1 MAENSKDKSINVSL
15 VPKFIENFINNCL
28 EKPGQ
33 AIGTTF
39 ADIWFLAFGGI
50 SQYADKRK

>member
-1 MAENSKDKSINVSL
+1 MAENSKDKSINISP

-39 ADIWFLAFGGI
+39 CGYLVFSFRWYFAVC
-50 SQYADKRK
+50 

>member
-1 MAENSKDKSINVSL
+1 MAENSKDKSINISP
-15 VPKFIENFINNCL
+15 VPKCVNNFINNCL

-39 ADIWFLAFGGI
+39 ADIWFLAFGVFRSMLI
-50 SQYADKRK
+50 NEN